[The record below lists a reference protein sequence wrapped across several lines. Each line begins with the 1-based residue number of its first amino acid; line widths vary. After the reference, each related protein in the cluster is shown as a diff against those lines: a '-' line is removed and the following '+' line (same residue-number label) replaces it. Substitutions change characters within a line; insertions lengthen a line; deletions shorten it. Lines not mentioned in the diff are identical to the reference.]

1 MQDKFTSGHWLSLQQ
16 FQTLKQT
23 CNSRANIKNFLIER
37 TVSILRFLYVSNE
50 FSHIK
55 MSENIGSKLV
65 ATKLIQSLSNMTFN
79 EGIFKQIMTQGQLT
93 FNRQQVQEIYD
104 LISKLQDRVKP

>member
-1 MQDKFTSGHWLSLQQ
+1 
-16 FQTLKQT
+16 
-23 CNSRANIKNFLIER
+23 
-37 TVSILRFLYVSNE
+37 
-50 FSHIK
+50 
-55 MSENIGSKLV
+55 
-65 ATKLIQSLSNMTFN
+65 MTFN